1 MDELDLKILKIL
13 QKNAKYSLEDL
24 SAELKIPKS
33 TVAYRIKRLES
44 LNIIK
49 GYYAQIDPTA
59 LNLDYIVISLVRA
72 RYGKNYHTELG
83 SKLASLPGVWGVY
96 FVLGDIDF
104 IVIGRYRNREEF
116 VENYLE
122 KLMSMPEIE
131 RSSTQ
136 VVVKIIKESPNMI
149 IWW

>member
-1 MDELDLKILKIL
+1 MDEIDLKILKIL

-24 SAELKIPKS
+24 STELKMPKS

-59 LNLDYIVISLVRA
+59 LNLDYIVISLVRVK
-72 RYGKNYHTELG
+72 YGKDYHIELG
-83 SKLASLPGVWGVY
+83 SKIANIPGVWGVY
-96 FVLGDIDF
+96 FVLGDTDF
-104 IVIGRYRNREEF
+104 IVIARYRNREDF
-116 VENYLE
+116 MKNYLE
-122 KLMSMPEIE
+122 KLTSMPEVE

-136 VVVKIIKESPNMI
+136 VVVKIIKESPNTV